1 MSSAAI
7 SASAA
12 LRTTA
17 SFFDVTLDEAKM
29 RSIIEAKAVDI
40 DAQLLESSIVVGED
54 SITLLKGASGMT
66 LDTDSV
72 FNSFRDAFL
81 SCGST
86 SFTYESAPNTDE
98 TFDFQSL
105 YNDIYSEVAEAE
117 IVYNPDIETT
127 DPGKDD
133 GKGEKARRNARTHRD
148 PRAVRHAGGLR
159 LPGGNARG
167 GQQDRSL
174 ADRLPRRAVHRD
186 AVLRRPDI

>member
-1 MSSAAI
+1 
-7 SASAA
+7 
-12 LRTTA
+12 
-17 SFFDVTLDEAKM
+17 
-29 RSIIEAKAVDI
+29 
-40 DAQLLESSIVVGED
+40 
-54 SITLLKGASGMT
+54 MT

-133 GKGEKARRNARTHRD
+133 GKGEKPAATPEPTATPAPSDTPEASASRWQR
-148 PRAVRHAGGLR
+148 
-159 LPGGNARG
+159 
-167 GQQDRSL
+167 
-174 ADRLPRRAVHRD
+174 PRRAARPIP
-186 AVLRRPDI
+186 RRSTSSASRSS